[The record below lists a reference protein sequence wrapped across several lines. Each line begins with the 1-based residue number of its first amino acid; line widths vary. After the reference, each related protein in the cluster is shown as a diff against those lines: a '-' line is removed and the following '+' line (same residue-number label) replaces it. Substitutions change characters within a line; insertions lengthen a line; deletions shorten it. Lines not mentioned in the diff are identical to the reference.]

1 MTSLL
6 SQIKRRFP
14 WWGKIALKVTLSRIP
29 LAYRVWKRLS
39 MFEHGPMD
47 SPDYALKVFYNRVSV
62 AGFEPRL
69 RGATLLELGP
79 GDSLFS
85 ALIARAYG
93 ADKTYLV
100 DVGDYCER
108 DLSAYEGMAQNL
120 ADMGM
125 DIRPEGGFRD
135 FEHMLEHC
143 NAVYL
148 TDGLQSLI
156 EIPDKDVDFIWSQAV
171 LEHIREGEFSD
182 VMAEL
187 RRISRDDG
195 VGSHEVDLADHL
207 GGALNNLRFSR
218 RVWES
223 PLFSDAGFYTNRIR
237 YSQMLD
243 YFRLARFDADVFRVD
258 KWDDVPTSRKNMVQ
272 PFSRLT
278 DQELVVKVFE
288 VILHPMK

>member
-1 MTSLL
+1 MGGVDVSVLVRAL
-6 SQIKRRFP
+6 EAVVGIGPKGRRWPPYCCSKNIALQELGVGDSRFP
-14 WWGKIALKVTLSRIP
+14 
-29 LAYRVWKRLS
+29 
-39 MFEHGPMD
+39 
-47 SPDYALKVFYNRVSV
+47 VS
-62 AGFEPRL
+62 
-69 RGATLLELGP
+69 
-79 GDSLFS
+79 
-85 ALIARAYG
+85 IARAYG

-108 DLSAYEGMAQNL
+108 DLSAYEGMAQKL

-125 DIRPEGGFRD
+125 EIRPEGGFRN

-143 NAVYL
+143 HAVYL
-148 TDGLQSLI
+148 TDGLRSLM
-156 EIPDKDVDFIWSQAV
+156 EIPDKEVDFVWSQAV

-218 RVWES
+218 RVWEA
-223 PLFSDAGFYTNRIR
+223 PLFADAGFYTNRIR

-243 YFRLARFDADVFRVD
+243 YFRLAGFDADVFRVD
-258 KWDDVPTSRKNMVQ
+258 NWDDVPTSQKNMVE
-272 PFSRLT
+272 PFSGLP
-278 DQELVVKVFE
+278 DHELVVKVFE
-288 VILHPMK
+288 VNLHPMK